1 MLYLVMYL
9 PGHGA
14 KHALAVSVSLP
25 TQSFPPFIGGG
36 RLHSRV
42 LLKTSPPDIPHV
54 LEQRVQGVQDPHSP
68 SRGPAKWQN
77 NVELESWTSQV
88 KHTPVP

>member
-1 MLYLVMYL
+1 MDKEGNVIFNPMYL

-42 LLKTSPPDIPHV
+42 LLKSSPPDIPHV
-54 LEQRVQGVQDPHSP
+54 LEHRVQGVQVPHSP
-68 SRGPAKWQN
+68 SRGPAKLQN
-77 NVELESWTSQV
+77 NLDLES
-88 KHTPVP
+88 